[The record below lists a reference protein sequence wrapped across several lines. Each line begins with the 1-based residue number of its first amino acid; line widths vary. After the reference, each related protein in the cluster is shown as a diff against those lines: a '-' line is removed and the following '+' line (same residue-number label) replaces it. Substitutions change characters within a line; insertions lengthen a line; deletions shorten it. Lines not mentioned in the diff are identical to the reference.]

1 MEEGIPR
8 ASTSANTPITIKLI
22 LNISIASTPPKFA
35 MFLLFFFFWFF
46 FSSFSQRERNAICYT
61 SAENKGLGLE
71 GLKEN
76 VLSREQGDE
85 RGILKEMD
93 SLSGFPNVGPLDCC
107 HVCA

>member
-1 MEEGIPR
+1 ML
-8 ASTSANTPITIKLI
+8 SATQVLKT
-22 LNISIASTPPKFA
+22 
-35 MFLLFFFFWFF
+35 
-46 FSSFSQRERNAICYT
+46 
-61 SAENKGLGLE
+61 KGLGLE

-107 HVCA
+107 HVCAQ